1 MTSSPLGI
9 AYDTEGGG
17 NPVLLLH
24 GYGMW
29 REWWNACGYV
39 EALAPTHRVIYI
51 DLPGHGASDRPHQPE
66 EYTMDRVVESVLA
79 LLDEEGVDRVAVW
92 GHGIGGTL
100 AQALVLTGRVTRAV
114 VGACTLAV
122 PAEMYTVWA
131 TPLKEEARAGDWT
144 GLKARLGEPPAGLAS
159 VEKVVDLEAVA
170 AYIDGNPWAATLDQL
185 KASGVP
191 FLCYHGDQ
199 DPAFPL
205 AAYQAEQV
213 GATFLSVAGDLRDS
227 FVNSGPVLATA
238 RAFLS

>member
-1 MTSSPLGI
+1 MAPSFLGI
-9 AYDTEGGG
+9 AYDTEGHGD
-17 NPVLLLH
+17 PVLLLH

-29 REWWNACGYV
+29 REWWKACGYV
-39 EALAPTHRVIYI
+39 DALAPTHRVIYI
-51 DLPGHGASDRPHQPE
+51 DLPGHGRSERPYDPE
-66 EYTMDRVVESVLA
+66 EYAMGRVVDSVLS
-79 LLDEEGVDRVAVW
+79 LLDQLAVERLAVW

-122 PAEMYTVWA
+122 PTEMYAVWA
-131 TPLKEEARAGDWT
+131 TPLKDEARAGDWT
-144 GLKARLGEPPAGLAS
+144 GLKQRLGEPPVGLAP
-159 VEKVVDLEAVA
+159 VEQAVELEAVA

-191 FLCYHGDQ
+191 LLCYHGDQ

-213 GATFLSVAGDLRDS
+213 GAEFLPVPGDLRDS
-227 FVNSGPVLATA
+227 FVNSEPVLAA
-238 RAFLS
+238 AAAFLS